1 LVDPLGDVKKT
12 VVYKVNPL
20 RPERS
25 VIQAAAKVI
34 RMGGVVAFPTETV
47 YGLGANALDPEA
59 VKKVYEVKRRPADN
73 PTIVHVADK
82 MEARRLAA
90 EIPEKGYEL
99 MERFWPGPL
108 TLVLKKSEIVPS
120 ITVAGLDTVAVRMPN
135 HRVALMLIEEA
146 GVPVAAPSANLAG
159 KPSPTLAEH
168 VIRDLDGR
176 IDMVLDGGPTE
187 IGVEST
193 VLDLTTPQ
201 PTVLRPGGV
210 TLEELRRVLG
220 EVQLHPA
227 ATAREEINLETARSP
242 GMKHKHYAPN
252 AEMILVEGERR
263 DRVKERIRELVEEY
277 MGKGL
282 KVGVLV
288 AGEWEPNVGHEIKVL
303 GPEEDLKTIAKN
315 LFKALR
321 ELDEKK
327 VDVIIAGEVTA
338 TGLGV
343 AVMNRLR
350 KASGHRILKV

>member
-1 LVDPLGDVKKT
+1 M
-12 VVYKVNPL
+12 VYKVNPL
-20 RPERS
+20 RPECEIIR
-25 VIQAAAKVI
+25 AAAKVI
-34 RMGGVVAFPTETV
+34 REGGIVAFPTETV
-47 YGLGANALDPEA
+47 YGLGVNALDPEA

-73 PTIVHVADK
+73 PTIVHIADK
-82 MEARRLAA
+82 MEAQRLAA
-90 EIPEKGYEL
+90 EIPEIGYEL

-120 ITVAGLDTVAVRMPN
+120 ITVAGLDTVAVRIPK
-135 HRVALMLIEEA
+135 HRVALMLIKEA

-168 VIRDLDGR
+168 VIRDLDGK

-201 PTVLRPGGV
+201 PLVLRPGGV
-210 TLEELRRVLG
+210 TLEELRRVLR
-220 EVQLHPA
+220 EVQLHPVA
-227 ATAREEINLETARSP
+227 VTMEKLNHELARSP

-263 DRVKERIRELVEEY
+263 ERVKERIRELVEEY
-277 MGKGL
+277 VGKGL

-288 AGEWEPNVGHEIKVL
+288 AGRWESSVGHEVRIL
-303 GPEEDLKTIAKN
+303 GPEKDLKTIAKN

-327 VDVIIAGEVTA
+327 VDIIVAGDVNFE
-338 TGLGV
+338 GLGL

-350 KASGHRILKV
+350 KASGYRILKA

>member
-1 LVDPLGDVKKT
+1 MVWLVDPLGDVKKT

-34 RMGGVVAFPTETV
+34 RMGGIVAFPTETV

-193 VLDLTTPQ
+193 VLDLTTLSQ
-201 PTVLRPGGV
+201 RC
-210 TLEELRRVLG
+210 
-220 EVQLHPA
+220 
-227 ATAREEINLETARSP
+227 
-242 GMKHKHYAPN
+242 
-252 AEMILVEGERR
+252 
-263 DRVKERIRELVEEY
+263 
-277 MGKGL
+277 
-282 KVGVLV
+282 
-288 AGEWEPNVGHEIKVL
+288 
-303 GPEEDLKTIAKN
+303 
-315 LFKALR
+315 
-321 ELDEKK
+321 
-327 VDVIIAGEVTA
+327 
-338 TGLGV
+338 
-343 AVMNRLR
+343 
-350 KASGHRILKV
+350 